1 MLESIKKDIA
11 KIILYTEICCF
22 SGCELIEYHPYDTRI
37 YGDKEVNLTQ
47 IEELKNR
54 CSSKESIRFILMGDS
69 QRCYDETEAFVNHV
83 NTRND
88 IDFVIHGGDISD
100 FGLTREFIWAR
111 DIMNKLNV
119 PYVTLIGNHDV
130 LGNGSA
136 VFEEIFGADNFSFIA
151 GKTKFICL
159 NTNALEYDYSH
170 PVPDFGFLNSE
181 MGTRQDEYT
190 QTVAVMH
197 SKPYCDQFNNN
208 VAEYFHYTLKN
219 FKNLRFC
226 LHAHEHNTSE
236 TDIFE
241 DGIIYYGCPSIN
253 KRSYLLFTLTQNEYS
268 YEEVFF

>member
-1 MLESIKKDIA
+1 MQFIKDHRIP
-11 KIILYTEICCF
+11 ILLFCIGILIL

-37 YGDKEVNLTQ
+37 HGEKGINETQ
-47 IEELKNR
+47 IERIERN
-54 CSSKESIRFILMGDS
+54 CSRKETIRFVLMGDT
-69 QRCYDETEAFVNHV
+69 QRRYDDTEDFVRNV
-83 NTRND
+83 NSRND
-88 IDFVIHGGDISD
+88 IDFVIHGGDVSD

-130 LGNGSA
+130 LGNGKA
-136 VFEEIFGADNFSFIA
+136 VFEEIFGADNFAFIA
-151 GKTKFICL
+151 GETKFICL

-170 PVPDFGFLNSE
+170 PVPDFNFLKTE
-181 MGTRQDEYT
+181 MTTRQDEYT

-197 SKPYCDQFNNN
+197 AKPYCDQFNNN

-226 LHAHEHNTSE
+226 LHAHEHTTKE

-241 DGIIYYGCPSIN
+241 DGTIYYGCASME
-253 KRSYLLFTLTQNEYS
+253 KRSYLLFTLNQSEYS